1 MLIVSQS
8 FLLKAIISPS
18 WLFMGAERRG
28 LNNILGFPISMRLIT
43 GRTLLAATVFCGLAM
58 TVAGCG
64 GPKAMSD
71 ADKKHFLHV
80 VELSQEYQTANNKKA
95 NSINELK
102 DWAIK
107 EGKATEADFTSP
119 RDQQTYGLTNGMIGL
134 TLYEQTGKNGKVF
147 LYSTGAFREA
157 TPDEVS
163 RMKGLANARRGG
175 PPGMK

>member
-1 MLIVSQS
+1 LLIVSQ
-8 FLLKAIISPS
+8 FIEGHYFPS

-28 LNNILGFPISMRLIT
+28 LNDILGFPISMHLIT
-43 GRTLLAATVFCGLAM
+43 GRALLAAMGFCGLAL

-64 GPKAMSD
+64 GGPKPVSD
-71 ADKKHFLHV
+71 TDKKHFLHV

-95 NSINELK
+95 NSITELK

-119 RDQQTYGLTNGMIGL
+119 RDQETYGLTNGMVGL

-157 TPDEVS
+157 TPEEVS
-163 RMKGLANARRGG
+163 RMKGLANMRRGG